1 MVAVDG
7 GGTRAALGLA
17 QHLALTLGQGV
28 AFAPRFSSQVRVDA
42 PPARVNPADGIG
54 QFGSGRVF
62 QL

>member
-1 MVAVDG
+1 MVAIDG

-17 QHLALTLGQGV
+17 QHLVLTLSQGV
-28 AFAPRFSSQVRVDA
+28 AFAPRFSSQVRVDG
-42 PPARVNPADGIG
+42 PPTRLNPADGVG